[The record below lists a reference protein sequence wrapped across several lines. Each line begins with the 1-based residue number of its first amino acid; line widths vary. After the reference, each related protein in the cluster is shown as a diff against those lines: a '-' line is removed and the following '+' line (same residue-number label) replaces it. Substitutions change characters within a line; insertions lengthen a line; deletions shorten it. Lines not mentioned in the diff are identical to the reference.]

1 MSHCFLGAFQFLFSS
16 RFLGRPG
23 QFLAVGLLAAAVTGP
38 LLTAATIICIVC
50 KKAQDT
56 FTSVHQKGIY

>member
-1 MSHCFLGAFQFLFSS
+1 VNLKAASLGDLTDVDPEANLH
-16 RFLGRPG
+16 PG
-23 QFLAVGLLAAAVTGP
+23 HGTNVTGP
-38 LLTAATIICIVC
+38 LLTAATIICVVC